1 MDGQSFFEETSA
13 RLIQAGYKS
22 RAFVLRGKRANV
34 FGFLCAIPPIA
45 ALSAWFF
52 SLSPR
57 FLWAER
63 WQDFLLFAA
72 LMIAAVPLHECVHA
86 LVRGL
91 CCGFSR
97 VRVRFSP
104 PACTCLAQTGRGKY
118 FLGAAAP
125 FLILGLGFS
134 AAALAT
140 GGWVFYAAA
149 AFHILCAGADILVCC
164 FLPAARGI
172 LLDHPQECGFVCF
185 YR

>member
-1 MDGQSFFEETSA
+1 MDASSFFEEESS
-13 RLIQAGYKS
+13 RLAGQGYGS
-22 RAFVLRGKRANV
+22 RAFVLRGKRAYG
-34 FGFLCAIPPIA
+34 FGFLCALPLIA
-45 ALSAWFF
+45 ALSAWYF

-72 LMIAAVPLHECVHA
+72 LAVSAVPLHECMHA
-86 LVRGL
+86 LVWGL

-104 PACTCLAQTGRGKY
+104 PACSCLAQMGRVRY

-134 AAALAT
+134 AAALVT
-140 GGWVFYAAA
+140 GGWAFYAAA
-149 AFHILCAGADILVCC
+149 ALHILCAGADVLVCC

-172 LLDHPQECGFVCF
+172 LLDHPTECGFVC
-185 YR
+185 YSR